1 MANPWLMKSLFC
13 FHFFCIFIQNIIRFN
28 LIIKP
33 MKKIFFLL
41 LITLAVVS
49 CSKKSDSTSS
59 PEFTNKLTLGTGLN
73 PSNLFQLTGE
83 GTSFTTSNTIYF
95 RLESA
100 DDMAGSAVRLKID
113 QQDGTSIFSRDYPSP
128 SSYGNIFLS
137 NFTLP
142 RAGSYVATGILVT
155 GLKTVASINFTV
167 TK

>member
-1 MANPWLMKSLFC
+1 
-13 FHFFCIFIQNIIRFN
+13 
-28 LIIKP
+28 

-49 CSKKSDSTSS
+49 CSKKSDSNSS

-83 GTSFTTSNTIYF
+83 GTSFMASTSIYF

-113 QQDGTSIFSRDYPSP
+113 QQDGTPISSQDYPSLQ
-128 SSYGNIFLS
+128 SYGHIFLS
-137 NFTLP
+137 NFTIT
-142 RAGSYVATGILVT
+142 RTGSYVATGILVT
-155 GLKTVASINFTV
+155 GLKTVATINFTV
-167 TK
+167 N

>member
-1 MANPWLMKSLFC
+1 
-13 FHFFCIFIQNIIRFN
+13 
-28 LIIKP
+28 

-59 PEFTNKLTLGTGLN
+59 TVFTNQLTLGTGLN
-73 PSNLFQLTGE
+73 PGNLFELTGV
-83 GTSFTTSNTIYF
+83 GTSFTPSTAIYF

-100 DDMAGSAVRLKID
+100 VDMAGSAVRLKID
-113 QQDGTSIFSRDYPSP
+113 QQDGTPIFSRDYSNP

-137 NFTLP
+137 NFTIT
-142 RAGSYVATGILVT
+142 RTGSYTATGILVT

-167 TK
+167 N

>member
-1 MANPWLMKSLFC
+1 
-13 FHFFCIFIQNIIRFN
+13 
-28 LIIKP
+28 

-41 LITLAVVS
+41 LITLAVGS

-83 GTSFTTSNTIYF
+83 GTSFSTSATIYF

-113 QQDGTSIFSRDYPSP
+113 QQDGTSVFSRDYPSP

>member
-1 MANPWLMKSLFC
+1 
-13 FHFFCIFIQNIIRFN
+13 
-28 LIIKP
+28 

-59 PEFTNKLTLGTGLN
+59 SGFSNKLTLGTGLN
-73 PSNLFQLTGE
+73 SSNLFELTGV
-83 GTSFTTSNTIYF
+83 GTSFTASTTIYF

-100 DDMAGSAVRLKID
+100 EDMGGSAVRLKINE
-113 QQDGTSIFSRDYPSP
+113 QDGTPIFTQDYPNP
-128 SSYGNIFLS
+128 QSYGHILLS
-137 NFTLP
+137 NFTIT

-167 TK
+167 N